1 MKKICSKTT
10 IDHLV
15 TVSLWA
21 SNLTVQKFFSTTT
34 IFCQTDLMVLGIKT
48 GFPLS
53 LLKKYIVLFQ
63 SFFVTGFVQQ
73 TKLPATHF
81 CVWFDLIIFVQVA
94 WYGRGKVLQTDA
106 ENGSVMGVD
115 RSSAEDGTRLINESD
130 VSSDDELFG
139 LLDKPG
145 TDRKSANGKY
155 AVAAARDVSQHGVRY
170 YIGNASAMLTGIHV
184 NHSTVV
190 Q

>member
-48 GFPLS
+48 GIPLS
-53 LLKKYIVLFQ
+53 SLKKYIVLFQ

-81 CVWFDLIIFVQVA
+81 SVWFDLIDHFCTGCMVWPRQSPSNGRRKWLCNGRRPVIGGRWYSADKRERRLFRRRTFWSVGQTKHRQKVGEWQVRCGGSTGRIAA
-94 WYGRGKVLQTDA
+94 WGAILHWQCVG
-106 ENGSVMGVD
+106 NVD
-115 RSSAEDGTRLINESD
+115 WH
-130 VSSDDELFG
+130 
-139 LLDKPG
+139 PC
-145 TDRKSANGKY
+145 
-155 AVAAARDVSQHGVRY
+155 
-170 YIGNASAMLTGIHV
+170 
-184 NHSTVV
+184 
-190 Q
+190 